1 MHELTMF
8 YGLMTIVYGK
18 LWTVVQTFQTE
29 RAFLFCPNRITIL
42 TRYGLFWTLMRTLI
56 ATNTLVFHHV
66 EMLGLA
72 LAVVG
77 EVIPACQPMGKAQ
90 VVKVACLASHSPF
103 RYLSDGLFCFFRFSH
118 ALLVIRHVK

>member
-103 RYLSDGLFCFFRFSH
+103 RYLNDGLF
-118 ALLVIRHVK
+118 LLVVLPFFFN